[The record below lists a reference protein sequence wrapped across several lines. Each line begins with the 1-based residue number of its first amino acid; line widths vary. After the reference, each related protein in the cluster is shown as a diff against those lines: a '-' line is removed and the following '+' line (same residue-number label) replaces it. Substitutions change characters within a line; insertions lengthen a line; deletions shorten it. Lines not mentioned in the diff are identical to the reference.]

1 MTKQASMRG
10 QEESIEVSGGVKME
24 EKRRGKNEQNEAIGK
39 IDKRRR
45 LDLFVLSNMTVE
57 LLL

>member
-10 QEESIEVSGGVKME
+10 QEESIGVSGGVKME